1 MKKEFISRTSVI
13 FQLMGFKYVCF
24 SCHGLMGRVFDEFL
38 VLMGFKFAQFLF
50 PSLRVS
56 LFFLQF
62 SSFLVAQIVFS
73 FPSLLGI
80 FNIAG
85 KIFIL

>member
-1 MKKEFISRTSVI
+1 MYRGIIQFMPFVNCDL
-13 FQLMGFKYVCF
+13 QMGFKYVCF

-56 LFFLQF
+56 LFFF
-62 SSFLVAQIVFS
+62 NLVPF
-73 FPSLLGI
+73 
-80 FNIAG
+80 
-85 KIFIL
+85 